1 MRNLQKIGTAAALC
15 LGMGLSLSP
24 DVSNAGVM
32 SIADKSSVSLAS
44 PTDQVH
50 WRRFCHRHWGYYG
63 YYPRRHYGY
72 YGGWC
77 RPRCHY
83 GYYGY
88 YPRTYGYYGYY
99 PSWRYAYYPRYR
111 YGYYGGYPYGYGAY
125 GYYNPV
131 GSILGAAAG
140 LATAATAP
148 AWGSY
153 GWAW

>member
-15 LGMGLSLSP
+15 LGVGLSLAP
-24 DVSNAGVM
+24 NVTNAGVM

-63 YYPRRHYGY
+63 VRHYGY
-72 YGGWC
+72 YPRCHYGYW

-99 PSWRYAYYPRYR
+99 PSWRYAYYPRWRYAYYPSS
-111 YGYYGGYPYGYGAY
+111 YGYY

-131 GSILGAAAG
+131 GSIFGAAAG
-140 LATAATAP
+140 LAAAASTP
-148 AWGSY
+148 LWG
-153 GWAW
+153 W